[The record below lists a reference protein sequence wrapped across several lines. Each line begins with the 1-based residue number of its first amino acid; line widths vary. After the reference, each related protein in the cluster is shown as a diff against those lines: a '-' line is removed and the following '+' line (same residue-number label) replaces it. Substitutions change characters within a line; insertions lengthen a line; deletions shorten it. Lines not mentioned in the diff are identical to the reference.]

1 MSQADSLT
9 ALVDYY
15 GLKKEGKVTG
25 DGEPSLGASG
35 KVKATGMMPIL
46 HVLDTKEPLLGSG
59 PLEKAL
65 VRQWVMF
72 LTGCLEPAERKE
84 KLSLLRRV
92 NEHLATNS
100 HLAGAALTAADVLM
114 FHSIHKIFSELTFQE
129 KDKLVHL
136 SRWVVKMELKL
147 IRKGYYNNNL
157 QVVSV
162 SAAGSETQEREA
174 ENFI

>member
-1 MSQADSLT
+1 MSQTDSLT

-46 HVLDTKEPLLGSG
+46 HLLDTKEPLLGSG
-59 PLEKAL
+59 PLERAL
-65 VRQWVMF
+65 VRQWVLY
-72 LTGCLEPAERKE
+72 LTGCIEPAERKE

-92 NEHLATNS
+92 NEHLASNS
-100 HLAGAALTAADVLM
+100 HLAGAALTGADVLL

-129 KDKLVHL
+129 KDKLMHL
-136 SRWVVKMELKL
+136 SRWVPTYVNWSALRIGRHCLDVFVKSC
-147 IRKGYYNNNL
+147 IKG
-157 QVVSV
+157 
-162 SAAGSETQEREA
+162 
-174 ENFI
+174 FITNPL